1 MSFPQAKMTVC
12 SPLNRH
18 FPLFPSCWV
27 GGEMRPPC
35 YHRTSA
41 LSFTVIRA
49 TKIAWSLFLC
59 HLEPASGKN
68 WRWTC
73 NGWYSD
79 RDLPYSSASSTSQTV
94 CRGRFQNKTEV
105 WMTIYAKVQ
114 TSDAVLRGEIGFPR
128 VFPASLPLCE
138 VVTCLGK
145 AEPKH
150 LGGVRNNI

>member
-1 MSFPQAKMTVC
+1 MGFPQAKMTAC
-12 SPLNRH
+12 IPLNRH
-18 FPLFPSCWV
+18 IPLFPSCWV

-49 TKIAWSLFLC
+49 TKIAWSVFLG

-79 RDLPYSSASSTSQTV
+79 RDLPYSSASSTSKV
-94 CRGRFQNKTEV
+94 MWRGRFQNKTEV
-105 WMTIYAKVQ
+105 WMTIYAKIQ
-114 TSDAVLRGEIGFPR
+114 TSDVVLRGEVGSWGCSQLQS
-128 VFPASLPLCE
+128 ASLWSCDMPRKSWAK
-138 VVTCLGK
+138 TFRRRQK
-145 AEPKH
+145 
-150 LGGVRNNI
+150 